1 VWRQGEQTIAVG
13 PVNPDTYPDPNAED
27 NPLIYQRS
35 TVSATGHSWEFPVAG
50 QYHFSLHSTHP
61 YVEAGI
67 VYNQLSNIFES
78 YTVGGPQLPLQFPAL
93 ISAPAT
99 ASSNR
104 TGLLLG
110 GGLEFRQEKIR
121 VTPGLRYTRYGTVDS
136 NKISSANAVDFLVGF
151 TF

>member
-1 VWRQGEQTIAVG
+1 MYKRVAQQGEQTIAVG

-78 YTVGGPQLPLQFPAL
+78 YTVGGTAV
-93 ISAPAT
+93 APPIP
-99 ASSNR
+99 SLDQR
-104 TGLLLG
+104 TGDGLLKPHG
-110 GGLEFRQEKIR
+110 VAARRRAGVQAGKDPRDSGPAIYA
-121 VTPGLRYTRYGTVDS
+121 LRYSRF
-136 NKISSANAVDFLVGF
+136 K
-151 TF
+151 